1 MGSRSSRDILENIT
15 SALRDDGGKSIK
27 EIVNESG
34 AQRNTVTRY
43 LDSLHS
49 QGLVEYEKEGRKKV
63 YYISDEYLDLSERGK
78 STFAG
83 LQVDK
88 ETRNTV
94 SAFCNS
100 IKNKW
105 EEKTGSKPKKTEIQ
119 KTLAKVNDKQSLELP
134 IGWYMYGEMSAVV
147 WDPESPFD
155 ESRTIQ
161 EDTEVMDS
169 IEESVEENTKFDSV
183 AELMEHRYEEKGKD
197 LYIAKHNLKEDILP
211 NSRPKSKAMPEIYRF
226 AYNLPNIEDEESKRM
241 VDEFVSIFSTLYDK
255 DDGYMRSEL
264 ISLFDAVWRLV
275 ALYNFRNDLRDQ
287 ELFSEKELEIK
298 FRIDIHSQK
307 QEVREK
313 LERLQD
319 FMPEPIEEEDELSE
333 LRGVASEN

>member
-43 LDSLHS
+43 LDSLQK

-63 YYISDEYLDLSERGK
+63 YYISDEYLDLSEK
-78 STFAG
+78 AKYSYFG
-83 LQVDK
+83 LKVDE
-88 ETRNTV
+88 ETRNAV
-94 SAFCNS
+94 SAICNS
-100 IKNKW
+100 IQNKW
-105 EEKTGSKPKKTEIQ
+105 KEKTGRKPKKTEIQ
-119 KTLAKVNDKQSLELP
+119 KTLAKVNDMEDLGLP

-147 WDPESPFD
+147 WDPETPFD
-155 ESRTIQ
+155 ESRSVP
-161 EDTEVMDS
+161 EDSEVMDS
-169 IEESVEENTKFDSV
+169 IEEVVDENTQFDSV
-183 AELMEHRYEEKGKD
+183 AELMEHRYKEKGKD

-211 NSRPKSKAMPEIYRF
+211 NNHPKSEVMPEIYRF
-226 AYNLPNIEDEESKRM
+226 AYNLPDIEDEESKRM

-319 FMPEPIEEEDELSE
+319 FMPEPVEEEDELSE
-333 LRGVASEN
+333 LRGIASED